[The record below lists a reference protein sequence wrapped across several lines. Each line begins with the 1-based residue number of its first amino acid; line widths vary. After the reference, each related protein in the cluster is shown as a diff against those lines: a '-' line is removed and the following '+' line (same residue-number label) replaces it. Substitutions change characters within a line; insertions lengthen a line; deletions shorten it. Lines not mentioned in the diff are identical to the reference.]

1 MQEEVPYRVESMSWP
16 TPVIAEMWLTPLEG
30 DVLMFEPGQYVLLN
44 DHQFRVPPRSYSIA
58 NAPRGDGKIS
68 VLITKVDGGET
79 SSWAVRR
86 EPGDEVVISGPF
98 GTFTPTDSG
107 RLQAFL
113 AAGSGFAPAR
123 SLIESARL
131 ADRLGGVVVVMSARN
146 EDHLIDAA
154 NMVTLEREHPGFRY
168 IRTLTRAE
176 SAAPVGRLPA
186 QLAELVPDI
195 AEREIYASGP
205 PGFVRACADAARDA
219 GAQGTHIHTEEFYFE
234 PHPWNA

>member
-1 MQEEVPYRVESMSWP
+1 
-16 TPVIAEMWLTPLEG
+16 
-30 DVLMFEPGQYVLLN
+30 GQYVLLN

-58 NAPRGDGKIS
+58 NVPRGDGKIS

-219 GAQGTHIHTEEFYFE
+219 GAAGTHIHTEEYYFE
-234 PHPWNA
+234 PHPWSAQGDGHRPGKHLQQDRRRRQYGPVVR